1 MNGVQ
6 HSIHRGQDLV
16 FLTAEPDII
25 VLKRKPLFFKVLSVT
40 NFHFFSF
47 FHVSFSCYFFLFS
60 MSSKRHREPPP
71 WEPDRTSTSCRQC
84 DKTFSI
90 STRRHHCR
98 ACGRLF
104 CKKCTATRLVLE
116 RLGFQKPVRVCSSC
130 RHKETLRRGAARTF
144 LQDHLVYLRDGCEV
158 IKHERE
164 GLPQRR
170 LMFLSPTC
178 EKLLWTELVDEP
190 SRRGS
195 LAKMF
200 QTVCVR
206 DIIRV
211 DEGMSAPVFKNSGS
225 QLTKHLYISIISMR
239 ETIDI
244 EAQTFHDENMIMDAL
259 NSLLE
264 AQRFVDE
271 ERCGWDGLQVYL
283 LRGIGLEEEGFSDH
297 MEKEED
303 E

>member
-1 MNGVQ
+1 
-6 HSIHRGQDLV
+6 
-16 FLTAEPDII
+16 
-25 VLKRKPLFFKVLSVT
+25 
-40 NFHFFSF
+40 
-47 FHVSFSCYFFLFS
+47 
-60 MSSKRHREPPP
+60 MSSKRHLQPPP

-104 CKKCTATRLVLE
+104 CKRCTSTRLVLE
-116 RLGFQKPVRVCSSC
+116 RYGFKKPVRVCSSC
-130 RHKETLRRGAARTF
+130 RHKEALRRGAARTF
-144 LQDHLVYLRDGCEV
+144 LHDHLVYLRDGIEV

-170 LMFLSPTC
+170 LMFLSPNC
-178 EKLLWTELVDEP
+178 EKLLWTELVDDI

-195 LAKMF
+195 VAKMF
-200 QTVCVR
+200 QTIHVR

-211 DEGMSAPVFKNSGS
+211 DEGMSDAVFKNSGS
-225 QLTKHLYISIISMR
+225 QLKKHLYISIISIR

-244 EAQTFHDENMIMDAL
+244 EATTFRDESMILNAL

-283 LRGIGLEEEGFSDH
+283 LRGIGLEDEVFSDH
-297 MEKEED
+297 VEKD
-303 E
+303 DD